1 MRGTSNLFLGTLLG
15 DVFGAV
21 FEFSVCSDGECD
33 CVVGFSEKNVPSF
46 DHDSVEEDRVETEI
60 DNRER
65 GLLIL
70 LVIFVSD
77 RRRKVAFLA

>member
-1 MRGTSNLFLGTLLG
+1 M
-15 DVFGAV
+15 
-21 FEFSVCSDGECD
+21 
-33 CVVGFSEKNVPSF
+33 PSF

-70 LVIFVSD
+70 LEIFVSD
-77 RRRKVAFLA
+77 RRKVAFLAWKKAAGTIAERQSAERHESELIRPFH